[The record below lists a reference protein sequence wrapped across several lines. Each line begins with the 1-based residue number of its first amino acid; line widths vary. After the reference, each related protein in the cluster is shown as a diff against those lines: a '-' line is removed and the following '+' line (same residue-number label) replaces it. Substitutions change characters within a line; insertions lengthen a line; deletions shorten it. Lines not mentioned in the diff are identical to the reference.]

1 VNYSRQRVADT
12 LRMAG
17 FRKAA
22 DEALVDLPD
31 PVDLE
36 RLQEWGTPRGITKD
50 FLISAMGGSP

>member
-1 VNYSRQRVADT
+1 
-12 LRMAG
+12 MAG
-17 FRKAA
+17 FRKAV